1 MAVNTA
7 QIRSLLLPGLYDVE
21 GEYKQID
28 KTWDKMFSVHK
39 ATLRVET
46 KAQMRILGLAQ
57 FKTEGGAT
65 AFDNNAGQRFLFN
78 AQAFQVGLGY
88 SITRESLDDNQ
99 YTKDFN
105 LMKLPLANSFNQFKE
120 INAANVLNNST
131 TYDPTVGGDGVA
143 LLSTSH
149 PYDGGTWANTFTTQ
163 LDLNESSLLQACLNI
178 RQNFVDEAG
187 LKINARAQKLMIPV
201 QLTPVAERLLKTELR
216 PGTANNDVN
225 AIISMPAG
233 IKEYVVS
240 DYLTSQYAWWVKTS
254 IDGLVMME
262 RIPFEMDMWVDDN
275 TDNVLIKGYE
285 RYIPTYNDPRC
296 VYGSTPS
303 S

>member
-7 QIRSLLLPGLYDVE
+7 QIRSLLLPGLYDVK
-21 GEYKQID
+21 GEYDQID
-28 KTWDKMFSVHK
+28 KTWSKIFKTHK

-57 FKTEGGAT
+57 LKSEGGAT
-65 AFDNNAGQRFLFN
+65 AFDNNSGQRYLFN

-99 YTKDFN
+99 YVKDFN

-120 INAANVLNNST
+120 IQAANVLNNAT
-131 TYDPTVGGDGVA
+131 TYDPMVGGDGVA
-143 LLSTSH
+143 LASTAH

-163 LDLNESSLLQACLNI
+163 LDLNESSLQQAALNI
-178 RQNFVDEAG
+178 RANFVDEAG
-187 LKINARAQKLMIPV
+187 LKIMARAEKLIVPV
-201 QLTPVAERLLKTELR
+201 QLTAVAERLIKSELR

-225 AIISMPAG
+225 ATISMPG
-233 IKEYVVS
+233 GVKEYMVH
-240 DYLTSQYAWWVKTS
+240 DYLTSQYAWFLTTT
-254 IDGLVMME
+254 IPGLVMME
-262 RIPFEMDMWVDDN
+262 RVPYETDMWVDN
-275 TDNVLIKGYE
+275 TTDNILIKGYE

-296 VYGSTPS
+296 IWASTPS

>member
-1 MAVNTA
+1 MAINTSN
-7 QIRSLLLPGLYDVE
+7 IRSLLLPGLYDVD
-21 GEYKQID
+21 GLYAQID
-28 KTWDKMFSVHK
+28 KEWDKIFTTHK

-57 FKTEGGAT
+57 LKSEGGVT
-65 AFDNNAGQRFLFN
+65 AFDNGAGQRYLFN

-99 YTKDFN
+99 YVKDFN

-120 INAANVLNNST
+120 INSANVLNNAT

-143 LLSTSH
+143 LLSASH
-149 PYDGGTWANTFTTQ
+149 PYDSGTWANTFSTQ
-163 LDLNESSLLQACLNI
+163 LDLNETSLIQACLNV
-178 RQNFVDEAG
+178 RANFVDEAG
-187 LKINARAQKLMIPV
+187 LKIMARAEKLIIPV
-201 QLTPVAERLLKTELR
+201 QLTAVAERLLKTELR

-225 AIISMPAG
+225 AIISMPGG
-233 IKEYVVS
+233 IKEYLVN
-240 DYLTSQYAWWVKTS
+240 DYLTSQYAWFLKTN
-254 IDGLVMME
+254 IDGLVMMQRMPYE
-262 RIPFEMDMWVDDN
+262 TSMWVDDN

-285 RYIPTYNDPRC
+285 RYIPTYNDPRAL
-296 VYGSTPS
+296 YGSTPS

>member
-7 QIRSLLLPGLYDVE
+7 QIRSLLLPGLYDVA

-99 YTKDFN
+99 YVKDFN

-131 TYDPTVGGDGVA
+131 TYDATVGGDGVA
-143 LLSTSH
+143 LLSTAH

-303 S
+303 A